1 MPQSVLCLLFK
12 VFVLPV
18 LTAIFRRNTLANTL
32 KPGQDTGKRG
42 GIYQEVGPRG
52 GKQPNYATVP
62 DGRQLPPTTKPGHGW
77 VPVKVT
83 PDSRR

>member
-1 MPQSVLCLLFK
+1 MA
-12 VFVLPV
+12 
-18 LTAIFRRNTLANTL
+18 TTL
-32 KPGQDTGKRG
+32 KPGQQTGNRG

-52 GKQPNYATVP
+52 GKQPNYAAVP